1 MTRPKIF
8 KDTRFGGRPWCA
20 TNPYKP
26 EIWHLCETWE
36 EALEYVADA
45 LRNPLPLEL
54 DRDRSLKDPLRVI
67 YRHNYVWID
76 DWDDNEIIVLHPN
89 HWRPLARALT
99 RLADLEGVK

>member
-1 MTRPKIF
+1 MTRPKIW

-45 LRNPLPLEL
+45 LRNPFPLEL
-54 DRDRSLKDPLRVI
+54 DHLTVTYEGGGKVFIRDEL
-67 YRHNYVWID
+67 D
-76 DWDDNEIIVLHPN
+76 DDMIVLGPR

-99 RLADLEGVK
+99 RLADLEGAK